1 MIDRALIDAFE
12 GSVMMLVVNESVPEI
27 PSPERP
33 DPNPFPDQ
41 TPHDVPDPGPQ
52 AAGRQPAPHVRRF
65 EVRRH

>member
-1 MIDRALIDAFE
+1 
-12 GSVMMLVVNESVPEI
+12 MMHIVSESVPEI

-52 AAGRQPAPHVRRF
+52 AAVRQPAAQVRGF
-65 EVRRH
+65 EVRRR